1 MGPRIHKG
9 LRSVMGGQASLLLVL
24 ALLFISQAPSASALD
39 LRPSSFPRG
48 IQKLWRSDGSV
59 NSQLS
64 RPPPPPPEK
73 RSVLA
78 EAFAFSAV
86 VIGCFSPFYVGTSW
100 LSIRIASI
108 HPPRCIQIANPAPR
122 YLTSPNFH
130 SPITGPAMRISAA
143 QSALLYALVYF
154 AAYCRPAKW
163 GHVGEEIISKSKSIF
178 RSLLVVKGVHF
189 IQVAYVLYRF
199 MDKINPQDP
208 GIMLFG
214 LGTVSY
220 FTLLAASRSGLNLTA
235 QDHKRVP
242 VRCAMFVIWMDYAMA
257 YAVRALEGPKKA
269 YPHHYILALVYTVL
283 GLVGYCRIP
292 LERYAVST

>member
-1 MGPRIHKG
+1 
-9 LRSVMGGQASLLLVL
+9 
-24 ALLFISQAPSASALD
+24 
-39 LRPSSFPRG
+39 
-48 IQKLWRSDGSV
+48 
-59 NSQLS
+59 
-64 RPPPPPPEK
+64 
-73 RSVLA
+73 
-78 EAFAFSAV
+78 
-86 VIGCFSPFYVGTSW
+86 
-100 LSIRIASI
+100 
-108 HPPRCIQIANPAPR
+108 
-122 YLTSPNFH
+122 
-130 SPITGPAMRISAA
+130 MRISAA